1 MDNFN
6 FCAVF
11 HARDYSGSKIQTTG
25 EFELRTSY
33 MQEQLPDPLNRKA
46 QFATF
51 RYVKLNL
58 KLTVLN
64 IKAVNKKNCTKYKS

>member
-25 EFELRTSY
+25 GFDLRTSY

-51 RYVKLNL
+51 R
-58 KLTVLN
+58 
-64 IKAVNKKNCTKYKS
+64 